1 MKTVKVNQ
9 SRTTVCNPTCTLPVG
24 LRSILPSG
32 SPSKMCRY
40 PLTMQTAQGINIL
53 FHRTALSQAS
63 KQQSSL
69 SNKSPT
75 SGGIL
80 FVTAALPAPSEQRLF
95 PSPCPRC
102 PPALRARTGRG
113 APSPRRTAPTERLPL
128 APAQLQV
135 PSAHVFLRGRDFQR
149 ANSST
154 KRSHRMTIFF
164 FLKFCGLCPIAA
176 TSVRGSGV
184 EKIDL
189 PASIVSLVSPGH
201 FSGAR
206 SCVSL
211 HISLPSASPASV

>member
-24 LRSILPSG
+24 LRSILLSG

-53 FHRTALSQAS
+53 FQRTALSQAS

-69 SNKSPT
+69 SNKSPS

-102 PPALRARTGRG
+102 PPAPRARTGRG
-113 APSPRRTAPTERLPL
+113 APSPSRT

>member
-24 LRSILPSG
+24 LRSILLSG

-53 FHRTALSQAS
+53 FQRTALSQAS

-69 SNKSPT
+69 SNKSPS

-102 PPALRARTGRG
+102 PPAPRARTGRG
-113 APSPRRTAPTERLPL
+113 APSPSRT

-135 PSAHVFLRGRDFQR
+135 PSAHAYLRERDFQR

-154 KRSHRMTIFF
+154 KRSHRMATFFFFF

-184 EKIDL
+184 EEIDL
-189 PASIVSLVSPGH
+189 PASIVSLVSPGN